1 MIIARLQFL
10 GGAKVNKADGPL
22 NQKGFELFKANKVRR
37 INPTHFL
44 VKTENGIGSFV
55 VELQEGKWVCN
66 CNQKLE
72 ECEHRYAIR
81 LAAVSQRLQEEPSDD
96 SKLVCRYCGSPD
108 ISRCGFRYNAYG
120 ISRRLR
126 CNECLR
132 KFSVKYTDSSVG
144 PSEMTW
150 LIAEVG
156 TVLTKLEELID
167 RVFITGFGPTDEL
180 RLKLRRSH
188 QD

>member
-1 MIIARLQFL
+1 
-10 GGAKVNKADGPL
+10 VNKTEIPL

-44 VKTENGIGSFV
+44 VKTENGLGSYLV
-55 VELQEGKWVCN
+55 KLHEGKWVCD
-66 CNQKLE
+66 CNQELE
-72 ECEHRYAIR
+72 ECEHRYAVR
-81 LAAVSQRLQEEPSDD
+81 LAAVSEKLQEETTD
-96 SKLVCRYCGSPD
+96 SSRLVCRYCGSPD

-132 KFSVKYTDSSVG
+132 KFSVKYTNNSASS

-150 LIAEVG
+150 LIAEIG
-156 TVLTKLEELID
+156 MVLTKLEELID
-167 RVFITGFGPTDEL
+167 RIFMTGFGPTAEL

-188 QD
+188 HE

>member
-1 MIIARLQFL
+1 
-10 GGAKVNKADGPL
+10 VNKAEIPL

-44 VKTENGIGSFV
+44 VKTEDSVGSFV
-55 VELQEGKWVCN
+55 VELLDGKWVCD
-66 CNQKLE
+66 CDHKSE
-72 ECEHRYAIR
+72 ECEHRYAAR
-81 LAAVSQRLQEEPSDD
+81 LAAVSQRLQEEPTED

-132 KFSVKYTDSSVG
+132 KFSVKYTNNSASP
-144 PSEMTW
+144 PSEITW
-150 LIAEVG
+150 LIAEIG
-156 TVLTKLEELID
+156 MVLTKLEELID
-167 RVFITGFGPTDEL
+167 RIFMTGFGPTDEL
-180 RLKLRRSH
+180 RLKLRRPH
-188 QD
+188 HK